1 MDTHSKEKAILRHRA
16 VSLVLARTE
25 AGLSVS
31 AAIDEVLQNGFVVL
45 SAGQRLR
52 ASRRT
57 LHRWIERY
65 QAKGFDAL
73 APANRRLSEPSRI
86 LSPKFVEFLVTQKN
100 SDPEA
105 SIPEVIRSAELLGIV
120 GEDELS
126 RTTVW
131 RAAAKANLPLIGVQ
145 KKSNS
150 TKRRFE
156 YKHRMQMVLC
166 DGKHF
171 RAGVGRKRRV
181 VFTFIDDSTRKVL
194 GVTVCRSENR
204 YTFLKGLYEVI
215 LHFGKMVCLYLD
227 NGSGFISNDGYLIC
241 ARLGIHL
248 INGTEGYP
256 EGHGKIERYNRTQYG
271 DLLRTLA
278 GDPSV
283 HDSFASLETRIG
295 HYTFNLYNNRSHESL
310 HQTPNE
316 KWRADSLPLRVVDD
330 KDALAR
336 EFLITKTH
344 KVSADNIVK
353 AGGQLLEMPFGY
365 AGTKVHIA
373 HHLLDKEF
381 GFLHE
386 GKMILLKPVN
396 LAVNAKTKRSGR
408 LTKTKPENSHGP
420 IRTAARIAYEK
431 VFEPIV
437 TSDGDFIEPN
447 KTHEE

>member
-1 MDTHSKEKAILRHRA
+1 MDTHSKEKALLRLRA
-16 VSLVLARTE
+16 VSLVLARTA
-25 AGLSVS
+25 AGLSVG
-31 AAIDEVLQNGFVVL
+31 AAIAEVLQNGFVVL
-45 SAGQRLR
+45 SAGQRIR
-52 ASRRT
+52 ASHRT
-57 LHRWIERY
+57 LHRWIERFE
-65 QAKGFDAL
+65 ANGVDAL
-73 APANRRLSEPSRI
+73 EPASRRLAEPSRI
-86 LSPKFVEFLVTQKN
+86 LPSKFVEFLITQKKI
-100 SDPEA
+100 DPEA
-105 SIPEVIRSAELLGIV
+105 SVPEVIRSAEQLGIV
-120 GEDELS
+120 GKDELS

-131 RAAAKANLPLIGVQ
+131 RAAAKANLPLVGVQ

-171 RAGVGRKRRV
+171 RAGVRRKKRV

-194 GVTVCRSENR
+194 RVTVCRSENK
-204 YTFLKGLYEVI
+204 YTFLRGLYEVI
-215 LHFGKMVCLYLD
+215 LHFGKMVCLYVD
-227 NGSGFISNDGYLIC
+227 NGSGFISNDGYIIC

-271 DLLRTLA
+271 DLLRTLP

-295 HYTFNLYNNRSHESL
+295 HYTSEIYNNRRHESI

-330 KDALAR
+330 KEALAR
-336 EFLITKTH
+336 EFVITKTH

-353 AGGQLLEMPFGY
+353 AGGQPLEMPFGY
-365 AGTKVHIA
+365 AGTKVNLA
-373 HHLLDKEF
+373 HNLLENEF
-381 GFLHE
+381 RFLHE

-396 LAVNAKTKRSGR
+396 LFANAKTKRTGR
-408 LTKTKPENSHGP
+408 TAKTKSEDSHGP

-431 VFEPIV
+431 VFQPVV
-437 TSDGDFIEPN
+437 TDSGDFIEPN
-447 KTHEE
+447 NTHKE